1 MHLQCPVPLLSALIL
16 ESIMSPLNPDK
27 QLILGVDTHL
37 DIHVAVLINS
47 IGQTVSDAEFPTT
60 PNGYQKLLRWC
71 RSFGIL
77 QKAGVEGTGTY
88 GAGLYRFFDK
98 QQIPV
103 FEVNRPN
110 RLKRRLQG
118 KSDTTDAENAARAI
132 LAGEAKAIPKKQ
144 NGTVEALR
152 FLIVTRRGA
161 VKGKTQAINQI
172 RALLVTAPDEIRK
185 QYLQVSPQAC
195 IKACRGIISLGETPL
210 LEALALSLI
219 LLANRWQSFTTE
231 LKQIDKR
238 IKVLTKRAAPSLLE
252 QYGVGPYVAATL
264 LVTAGDNPE
273 RLKSEASFAALCGVS
288 PKEASSGKTIR
299 HRLNRGGSREANNAL
314 WTVSLIRMRS
324 DPRTQKYVERRTI
337 EGRSTKEIQ
346 RCLKRYIARE
356 VFPVIL
362 RDLKCCTR
370 Y

>member
-1 MHLQCPVPLLSALIL
+1 MDILS
-16 ESIMSPLNPDK
+16 PDK

-37 DIHVAVLINS
+37 DIHVAVLINL
-47 IGQTVSDAEFPTT
+47 IGQVVSHSEFPTT
-60 PNGYQKLLRWC
+60 QEGYQELLRWC
-71 RSFGIL
+71 HSFGSL

-88 GAGLYRFFDK
+88 GAGLYRFLAK

-118 KSDTTDAENAARAI
+118 KSDTIDAENAARAT
-132 LAGEAKAIPKKQ
+132 LAGEAKAIPKQQ
-144 NGTVEALR
+144 NGSVEALR

-161 VKGKTQAINQI
+161 VKGKTQAINQV
-172 RALLVTAPDEIRK
+172 RALLVTAPDDVRK
-185 QYLQVSPQAC
+185 QYLQTSPHAC
-195 IKACRGIISLGETPL
+195 IKACRSITSLGDTPL
-210 LEALALSLI
+210 LEALALSLT
-219 LLANRWQSFTTE
+219 LLANRWLSFTDE
-231 LKQIDKR
+231 LKKIDKR
-238 IKVLTKRAAPSLLE
+238 IKALTQKTASSLLE

-273 RLKSEASFAALCGVS
+273 RLKNEASFAALCGVS

-324 DPRTQKYVERRTI
+324 DPRTQQYVERRTA

-356 VFPVIL
+356 IFPVIL
-362 RDLKCCTR
+362 RDLEGSAQ